1 MNESSEIVIDGSDM
15 SFMKDVV
22 TVSQETPVIVDFW
35 APWCGPCKQLMPVL
49 ERIVKAANGKVK
61 MVKINIDENPGIAG
75 QLGVRSIPAV
85 YAFKNGKPV
94 DAFQGEQPE
103 SEIKKFVS
111 RLAGETDPAEEAKA
125 LAVRAKDSLAAGD
138 PGGAAQDYAQAL
150 SLDPNSPEAMAGL
163 IRLYIDGGNEGAAKD
178 LLASAHESILE
189 HPEMKAVQSKL
200 SLITKPEEPD
210 ITLDLLAKVK
220 ANPENLDM
228 RLTAAKALA
237 GSGRNEEA
245 IEHLLY
251 SIAKNRSY
259 NNEAARLFLLTIF
272 EAEGA
277 TSEISI
283 NGRRALSSILF
294 A

>member
-1 MNESSEIVIDGSDM
+1 MNESSEVVIDGSDM

-163 IRLYIDGGNEGAAKD
+163 IRLYIDGGNEEAAKD

-189 HPEMKAVQSKL
+189 HPEMKAVQ
-200 SLITKPEEPD
+200 
-210 ITLDLLAKVK
+210 
-220 ANPENLDM
+220 
-228 RLTAAKALA
+228 
-237 GSGRNEEA
+237 
-245 IEHLLY
+245 
-251 SIAKNRSY
+251 
-259 NNEAARLFLLTIF
+259 
-272 EAEGA
+272 
-277 TSEISI
+277 
-283 NGRRALSSILF
+283 
-294 A
+294 

>member
-1 MNESSEIVIDGSDM
+1 
-15 SFMKDVV
+15 
-22 TVSQETPVIVDFW
+22 
-35 APWCGPCKQLMPVL
+35 
-49 ERIVKAANGKVK
+49 
-61 MVKINIDENPGIAG
+61 
-75 QLGVRSIPAV
+75 
-85 YAFKNGKPV
+85 
-94 DAFQGEQPE
+94 
-103 SEIKKFVS
+103 
-111 RLAGETDPAEEAKA
+111 
-125 LAVRAKDSLAAGD
+125 
-138 PGGAAQDYAQAL
+138 
-150 SLDPNSPEAMAGL
+150 
-163 IRLYIDGGNEGAAKD
+163 
-178 LLASAHESILE
+178 
-189 HPEMKAVQSKL
+189 MKAVQSKL

>member
-1 MNESSEIVIDGSDM
+1 M
-15 SFMKDVV
+15 
-22 TVSQETPVIVDFW
+22 
-35 APWCGPCKQLMPVL
+35 
-49 ERIVKAANGKVK
+49 RILLKNRSLLKISGNDAEEFLQNQFTNDIKKLDSKNVQFNAYCQHQGKVIAFFWVVR
-61 MVKINIDENPGIAG
+61 MDEDF
-75 QLGVRSIPAV
+75 L
-85 YAFKNGKPV
+85 
-94 DAFQGEQPE
+94 
-103 SEIKKFVS
+103 
-111 RLAGETDPAEEAKA
+111 
-125 LAVRAKDSLAAGD
+125 
-138 PGGAAQDYAQAL
+138 L
-150 SLDPNSPEAMAGL
+150 SF
-163 IRLYIDGGNEGAAKD
+163 
-178 LLASAHESILE
+178 
-189 HPEMKAVQSKL
+189 
-200 SLITKPEEPD
+200 PD
-210 ITLDLLAKVK
+210 DLLAKVK